1 MKNLLKKYFEM
12 TNEEK
17 EKLEDLY
24 ILDSIQNAMADS
36 EIYVDF
42 KSLESLVDIVK
53 ELLVYANI
61 SLYDLIDRLLNI
73 IEAPDKSIKDIKELD
88 LIELIELLTE
98 NDSDFDYSY
107 LDAELIKEF
116 QFEDFKCSLSKS
128 GKRYVIIYE
137 KQSNVHVI
145 IFNDFEDMLCSL
157 VEYNISKEE
166 QNIE

>member
-107 LDAELIKEF
+107 LILLLLF
-116 QFEDFKCSLSKS
+116 CLFYHKS
-128 GKRYVIIYE
+128 R
-137 KQSNVHVI
+137 
-145 IFNDFEDMLCSL
+145 
-157 VEYNISKEE
+157 
-166 QNIE
+166 